1 MWRLSASMKKTLDND
16 SKGNSRSWNTLE
28 AEIDKLQEILHKEIE
43 DLKIKQ
49 AEIQNTITDIKK
61 HH

>member
-1 MWRLSASMKKTLDND
+1 MKKTLDND

-28 AEIDKLQEILHKEIE
+28 AEVDKLQEILHKEIE

>member
-1 MWRLSASMKKTLDND
+1 MKKTRLMIMKIIQDFGY
-16 SKGNSRSWNTLE
+16 KLE